1 MANILSDLF
10 GTSGQQD
17 QLSRIAQQQQDIASG
32 QQKVGKRL
40 EQPLLTGALPGP
52 ADALVK
58 QTLQSNVANLGNV
71 FARLGLTGSTMEA
84 GGINT
89 ANLQSLA
96 QTFGIQEDMFKL
108 GLPSIHEALG
118 GLSGASGT
126 VNDIA
131 NLNLS
136 ETNDLMKFIS
146 SFGQAMGKGMA
157 G

>member
-1 MANILSDLF
+1 
-10 GTSGQQD
+10 
-17 QLSRIAQQQQDIASG
+17 
-32 QQKVGKRL
+32 
-40 EQPLLTGALPGP
+40 
-52 ADALVK
+52 
-58 QTLQSNVANLGNV
+58 
-71 FARLGLTGSTMEA
+71 MEA

-108 GLPSIHEALG
+108 GLASIQEALG

-136 ETNDLMKFIS
+136 ETNDLLKAIT
-146 SFGQAMGKGMA
+146 SFGSAIGGNIAKGGGGSGSPA
-157 G
+157 TVYPDPNVPGGYAPGYS